1 MINTII
7 SNAKTIDTNKKI
19 HNITCICDCCD
30 EKHSPQKSKDVNLY
44 QSRKEKYNNHIYYS
58 NFENNRNNQVHHIS
72 ENYNNLSKFSRIN
85 SNSKSKKKEEAV
97 KHLNLLDIKKNNNNK
112 YQNINNICHSHE
124 NKKDNKYNLK
134 NNKINNYNLK
144 HIKTNYDEMN
154 IPELNKGKEYIM
166 YNNTNINKNNLQN
179 NNNIDLSKTL
189 QYFKKRNN
197 YGYKE
202 IKDIK
207 KNNNNKN
214 QNIIN
219 NNNNKDIHNKYNYGK
234 KEKSDE
240 NYIFNNKNQENQNIT
255 NIRNSLNLINN
266 KNINKIYYN
275 NDKKYNNNISYKI
288 TLTKKSIKNFPT
300 VDIHEE
306 KKDFHHGEKNDFI
319 KNNCSSYR
327 NINNYKRRN
336 EKENKENINLIKNY
350 FANTPG
356 EKNKIEKKPLVN
368 YTKRNENNKIKSN
381 YLHSNDTDK
390 ENINT
395 SRYNSSEFKETST
408 DIKTIKYQ
416 NKDNNYTKNVIY
428 PKYLK
433 IKQKNETI
441 SQIKKDFLKV
451 FNHEKQK
458 SFNNNIPNGENIY
471 TSTNEQI
478 NTSKDYK
485 NIKNVNY
492 KISDNYNKTSKR
504 LENQNNVKITNKR
517 EQKQS
522 DNNLRYKYTRYN
534 DKNANISNIIKTEY
548 KEPHKKLSTNE
559 CEMKESFY
567 KDRFKI
573 KDLNKKI
580 KNTNSKEKKNP
591 KEIIRKQY
599 KSLEKK
605 DEKENISKRLFH
617 KSNRIKTKT
626 KTKSKS
632 KAKKHSKCIKYLD
645 NLKIYKFSE
654 TGYNINNDSSTANTK
669 NNNEESKYR
678 KYILKTI
685 RSSSKKKKN
694 INSFNLQYKTFEE
707 DYKIKNIKIK
717 EQCKYLK
724 PQISCRI
731 TLSKKNNVHIVGI
744 LRYFKVNYYY
754 SENLRCEY
762 DADSEDTSEYYN
774 NKF

>member
-72 ENYNNLSKFSRIN
+72 ENYNNLAKFSRIN
-85 SNSKSKKKEEAV
+85 SNSKSKKKEEDV
-97 KHLNLLDIKKNNNNK
+97 KHLNLLDIKKNNNNNK

-144 HIKTNYDEMN
+144 HIKTNYDEIN
-154 IPELNKGKEYIM
+154 TPEINKGKEHIM

-207 KNNNNKN
+207 LNNNNKN

-306 KKDFHHGEKNDFI
+306 KKDFYHGEKNDFI

-327 NINNYKRRN
+327 NIN
-336 EKENKENINLIKNY
+336 I
-350 FANTPG
+350 
-356 EKNKIEKKPLVN
+356 
-368 YTKRNENNKIKSN
+368 
-381 YLHSNDTDK
+381 
-390 ENINT
+390 
-395 SRYNSSEFKETST
+395 
-408 DIKTIKYQ
+408 
-416 NKDNNYTKNVIY
+416 
-428 PKYLK
+428 
-433 IKQKNETI
+433 
-441 SQIKKDFLKV
+441 LKV
-451 FNHEKQK
+451 F
-458 SFNNNIPNGENIY
+458 Y
-471 TSTNEQI
+471 
-478 NTSKDYK
+478 
-485 NIKNVNY
+485 
-492 KISDNYNKTSKR
+492 
-504 LENQNNVKITNKR
+504 
-517 EQKQS
+517 
-522 DNNLRYKYTRYN
+522 
-534 DKNANISNIIKTEY
+534 
-548 KEPHKKLSTNE
+548 
-559 CEMKESFY
+559 
-567 KDRFKI
+567 
-573 KDLNKKI
+573 
-580 KNTNSKEKKNP
+580 
-591 KEIIRKQY
+591 
-599 KSLEKK
+599 
-605 DEKENISKRLFH
+605 
-617 KSNRIKTKT
+617 
-626 KTKSKS
+626 
-632 KAKKHSKCIKYLD
+632 
-645 NLKIYKFSE
+645 
-654 TGYNINNDSSTANTK
+654 
-669 NNNEESKYR
+669 
-678 KYILKTI
+678 
-685 RSSSKKKKN
+685 
-694 INSFNLQYKTFEE
+694 
-707 DYKIKNIKIK
+707 
-717 EQCKYLK
+717 
-724 PQISCRI
+724 
-731 TLSKKNNVHIVGI
+731 
-744 LRYFKVNYYY
+744 
-754 SENLRCEY
+754 
-762 DADSEDTSEYYN
+762 
-774 NKF
+774 